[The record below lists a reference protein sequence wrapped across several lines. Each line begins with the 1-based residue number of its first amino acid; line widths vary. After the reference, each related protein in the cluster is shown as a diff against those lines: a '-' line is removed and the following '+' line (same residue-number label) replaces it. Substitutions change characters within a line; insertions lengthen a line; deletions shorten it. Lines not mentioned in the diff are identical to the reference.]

1 MPRLPMVAD
10 AQVMTPR
17 GGVEGNGELAHLVR
31 RLGERIKKLRA
42 RRGMSRKV
50 LSQQSGVSERYLAQL
65 ETGQANVSFQ
75 ILWALAQTLDTEVAA
90 LVEDRADEA
99 QELMLSKRLLERL
112 SADEVAGAYALLRQR
127 FGGRAATGRVALIG
141 LRGAGKTTL
150 GRILARHYEAPLI
163 RITHVVEQMAGMDMP
178 EIFMGMGQKG
188 YRRLEYKAVQATLD
202 QNPRAVVETGGSLVS
217 EPKTFDLLLSGCFT
231 VWLQA
236 SPREHMQ
243 RVYAQ
248 GDVRPMEGHR
258 QAMEDLETILDAR
271 GSLYR
276 RADAILD
283 TSGRSADDCAR
294 QLIDLCA
301 PVLAVPQVA

>member
-1 MPRLPMVAD
+1 MSRLPTATD
-10 AQVMTPR
+10 AQLMTPR
-17 GGVEGNGELAHLVR
+17 GGPAGNGELALLVR
-31 RLGERIKKLRA
+31 RLGERIKKHRA

-75 ILWALAQTLDTEVAA
+75 ILWALAQTLDTDVAA

-99 QELMLSKRLLERL
+99 QELVLAKRLLERL
-112 SADEVAGAYALLRQR
+112 GPDEVAGAYALLRQR
-127 FGGRAATGRVALIG
+127 YGGRAATGRVALIG

-150 GRILARHYEAPLI
+150 GRMLARHYDVPFI

-188 YRRLEYKAVQATLD
+188 YRRLEYKAVQATLE
-202 QNPRAVVETGGSLVS
+202 QNPRAALETGGSLVS
-217 EPKTFDLLLSGCFT
+217 EPRTFDLLLSGCFT

-236 SPREHMQ
+236 SPREHMD

-248 GDVRPMEGHR
+248 GDVRPMEGHQ
-258 QAMEDLETILDAR
+258 QAMDDLETILDAR
-271 GSLYR
+271 GSLYG
-276 RADAILD
+276 RADAILN
-283 TSGRSADDCAR
+283 TSGRGVGDCAR
-294 QLIDLCA
+294 DLIELCA